1 MARFLFLLHERPD
14 AFDGLS
20 PEEMQRIIERYRSWR
35 DGIARRGPA
44 VGGEK
49 LADGEGRTL
58 RRDGGAD
65 AVRVIDGPYSE
76 TKEVVAGY
84 FSIEAAD
91 YDQAVSLAETCPH
104 LDYGTIEIRRIDEIH

>member
-1 MARFLFLLHERPD
+1 MPTYMALLYE
-14 AFDGLS
+14 S
-20 PEEMQRIIERYRSWR
+20 PEGPGEMSPAEIQAVIEKYKAWR
-35 DGIARRGPA
+35 D
-44 VGGEK
+44 K
-49 LADGEGRTL
+49 LGASGHLVDGRKLKDREGRVM
-58 RRDGGAD
+58 RSERGQ
-65 AVRVIDGPYSE
+65 VRVLDGPYSE